1 MTRRSWDHG
10 GKTTTERGYGWQH
23 QLMRAEIMRTVVL
36 CEECWAQKPPIV
48 RTGTVA
54 DHIIPLAKGG
64 MGERSNYRLLCRECA
79 DEKDAKDRGATYK
92 PKRRISLS
100 GWPE

>member
-10 GKTTTERGYGWQH
+10 GRTTNERGYGWQH
-23 QLMRAEIMRTVVL
+23 QLMREHLKQTVVT
-36 CEECWAQKPPIV
+36 CEQCARKTPPRV
-48 RTGTVA
+48 TLGCVA
-54 DHIIPLAKGG
+54 DHIVSLARGG
-64 MGERSNYRLLCRECA
+64 TNDRSNYMWLCRDCA
-79 DEKDAKDRGATYK
+79 DEKDAKDRGATHK